1 MNYTSQS
8 LSAKAWRRFKKNTL
22 ALIGVAFICFCMLIA
37 ILGYLITPDS
47 TPMSNDM
54 VLQLG
59 AKSAGYQCQMLLIK
73 KDNEI
78 KECSILQRL
87 LHGCENAYT
96 MQPISNFTIINNKIT
111 YTELTGTGRS
121 GMEKE
126 LSLSDAIGLKKGV
139 NGIDTVII
147 NANEIITKQGTS
159 ETKLSLIDAKKTV
172 ENSQIINKKYWLGTD
187 KFGRDILSRLMI
199 GVRITLS
206 VGMIAVLISLLIGVT
221 LGAIAGYFRGWI
233 DDCIMWLINVV
244 WSIPTLLLI
253 FAITLAFGKG
263 FGVIFIAVG
272 LTMWVE
278 VARIIRGQ
286 MISLREKE
294 FVEAARS
301 LGFSHSRIIF
311 MHLLPNCLGP
321 VLVIAASNFA
331 SAIIVEAGLS
341 FLGIGVQPPQPS
353 WGSMMKENFEMI
365 IGHNP
370 MMAIIPGIAIMLVV
384 LAFNFL
390 GNGLQDAFDV
400 KGKV

>member
-1 MNYTSQS
+1 MLGSC
-8 LSAKAWRRFKKNTL
+8 F
-22 ALIGVAFICFCMLIA
+22 IGFCMLIA
-37 ILGYLITPDS
+37 LLGYSITPDS
-47 TPMSNDM
+47 TPMANDM

-59 AKSAGYQCQMLLIK
+59 AKSPGVVTQMLLIK
-73 KDNEI
+73 KNNES
-78 KECSILQRL
+78 KTCGFLQKL
-87 LHGCENAYT
+87 KHGCDSKYDMMPYATLGYKNEK
-96 MQPISNFTIINNKIT
+96 II
-111 YTELTGTGRS
+111 YTEYTSSGRL

-126 LSLSDAIGLKKGV
+126 IAIVDVLGIKNGY
-139 NGIDTVII
+139 NGIDTVLIVG
-147 NANEIITKQGTS
+147 NEIRYIKNNIATVLTLDEAQREITKSHITQ
-159 ETKLSLIDAKKTV
+159 
-172 ENSQIINKKYWLGTD
+172 KKYWLGTD

-206 VGMIAVLISLLIGVT
+206 VGLIAVLISLLIGVS
-221 LGAIAGYFRGWI
+221 LGAIAGYFRGWV
-233 DDCIMWLINVV
+233 DDVIMWLINVI

-286 MISLREKE
+286 ILSLREKE

-301 LGFSHSRIIF
+301 LGFSHTRIIF
-311 MHLLPNCLGP
+311 LHLLPNCMGP
-321 VLVIAASNFA
+321 MLVIAASNFA
-331 SAIIVEAGLS
+331 TAIIVEAGLS

-370 MMAIIPGIAIMLVV
+370 MLAIIPGISIMLVV

-390 GNGLQDAFDV
+390 GNGLRDAFDV
-400 KGKV
+400 KGKL